1 MAYNLVQ
8 TLQNFDDSELFKICF
23 EKMIYRNN
31 DNTYHFADYD
41 NGNNNQRFS
50 NKFKEMLMFF
60 QELDHKA
67 VEGIISLHKY
77 ARVMPFYIELA
88 TRINKARKYT
98 SRSSRGFD
106 STLIYDY
113 PAKNGFQ
120 LINHRVEYHNDM
132 SEYLKMRL
140 NLVVSYKKLN
150 SYFVF
155 NNGHFVFNKDKYIK
169 QKINK
174 IQEKDDEILDI
185 ARKVLQTLNALNR
198 NINDKY
204 YDIY

>member
-1 MAYNLVQ
+1 MSYDLVQ
-8 TLQNFDDSELFKICF
+8 TLQNLDDSELFKICF
-23 EKMIYRNN
+23 AKIR
-31 DNTYHFADYD
+31 TIPRIK
-41 NGNNNQRFS
+41 NQRFN
-50 NKFKEMLMFF
+50 NKFKEILMFF
-60 QELDHKA
+60 QELDQEKD
-67 VEGIISLHKY
+67 EGRISLHKY

-88 TRINKARKYT
+88 TRINKSRKYT

-150 SYFVF
+150 GY
-155 NNGHFVFNKDKYIK
+155 FVFNKDKYIK
-169 QKINK
+169 QKIK
-174 IQEKDDEILDI
+174 EIQEKDDEVLDI

-198 NINDKY
+198 NLNDKY

>member
-1 MAYNLVQ
+1 MSYDLVQ
-8 TLQNFDDSELFKICF
+8 TLQNLDDSELFKICF
-23 EKMIYRNN
+23 EKMVYQKK
-31 DNTYHFADYD
+31 DNTYYFEDYN
-41 NGNNNQRFS
+41 NGNNNQRFN
-50 NKFKEMLMFF
+50 NKFKEILMFF

-67 VEGIISLHKY
+67 DEGRISLHKY

-88 TRINKARKYT
+88 TRINKSRKYT

-150 SYFVF
+150 GY
-155 NNGHFVFNKDKYIK
+155 FVFNKDKYIK
-169 QKINK
+169 QKIK
-174 IQEKDDEILDI
+174 EIQEKDDEVLDI

-198 NINDKY
+198 NLNDKY

>member
-1 MAYNLVQ
+1 M
-8 TLQNFDDSELFKICF
+8 
-23 EKMIYRNN
+23 
-31 DNTYHFADYD
+31 
-41 NGNNNQRFS
+41 
-50 NKFKEMLMFF
+50 
-60 QELDHKA
+60 
-67 VEGIISLHKY
+67 
-77 ARVMPFYIELA
+77 A

-150 SYFVF
+150 GY
-155 NNGHFVFNKDKYIK
+155 FVFNKDKYIK

>member
-1 MAYNLVQ
+1 MSYDLVQ
-8 TLQNFDDSELFKICF
+8 TLQNLDDSELFKICF

-31 DNTYHFADYD
+31 DNTYSFGDYD
-41 NGNNNQRFS
+41 NGNNNQRFN

-60 QELDHKA
+60 QELDLKRD
-67 VEGIISLHKY
+67 EGRISLHKY

-106 STLIYDY
+106 YTLIYDY

-140 NLVVSYKKLN
+140 NLVVSYP
-150 SYFVF
+150 
-155 NNGHFVFNKDKYIK
+155 
-169 QKINK
+169 Q
-174 IQEKDDEILDI
+174 
-185 ARKVLQTLNALNR
+185 
-198 NINDKY
+198 
-204 YDIY
+204 

>member
-1 MAYNLVQ
+1 MSYDLVQ
-8 TLQNFDDSELFKICF
+8 TLQNLDDSELFKICF

-31 DNTYHFADYD
+31 DNTYSFGDYD
-41 NGNNNQRFS
+41 NGNNNQRFN

-60 QELDHKA
+60 QELDLKRD
-67 VEGIISLHKY
+67 EGRISLHKY
-77 ARVMPFYIELA
+77 ARVMPFYIEIA
-88 TRINKARKYT
+88 TRINKSRKYKSRKYT
-98 SRSSRGFD
+98 SQSSRGFNR
-106 STLIYDY
+106 SPKSIYNY

-155 NNGHFVFNKDKYIK
+155 NKDTYIK

>member
-1 MAYNLVQ
+1 MSYDLVQ
-8 TLQNFDDSELFKICF
+8 TLQNLDDSELFKICF

-31 DNTYHFADYD
+31 DNTYHFDDYD
-41 NGNNNQRFS
+41 NGNNNQRFN

-60 QELDHKA
+60 QELDLKID
-67 VEGIISLHKY
+67 EGRISLHKY

-88 TRINKARKYT
+88 TRINKSRKYT
-98 SRSSRGFD
+98 FQSSRGFNR
-106 STLIYDY
+106 SPKSIYNY

-140 NLVVSYKKLN
+140 NLVVSYKKL
-150 SYFVF
+150 SGRWLFK
-155 NNGHFVFNKDKYIK
+155 NKDEYIK
-169 QKINK
+169 NK
-174 IQEKDDEILDI
+174 IKVIEEKDDEVLDI
-185 ARKVLQTLNALNR
+185 ARKVLQTLNALTR
-198 NINDKY
+198 NLNDKY

>member
-1 MAYNLVQ
+1 MSYDLVQ
-8 TLQNFDDSELFKICF
+8 TLQNLDDSELFKICF

-31 DNTYHFADYD
+31 DNTYSFGDYD
-41 NGNNNQRFS
+41 NGNNNQRFN

-60 QELDHKA
+60 QELDLKTD
-67 VEGIISLHKY
+67 EGRISLHKY

-88 TRINKARKYT
+88 TRINKSRKYT
-98 SRSSRGFD
+98 SQSSRGFNR
-106 STLIYDY
+106 SPKSIYNY

-140 NLVVSYKKLN
+140 NLVVSYKTLSGRWLFK
-150 SYFVF
+150 
-155 NNGHFVFNKDKYIK
+155 NKDEYIK
-169 QKINK
+169 KKIK
-174 IQEKDDEILDI
+174 VIEEKDDEVLDI
-185 ARKVLQTLNALNR
+185 ARKVLQTLNALTR
-198 NINDKY
+198 NLNDKY

>member
-1 MAYNLVQ
+1 MSYDLVQ
-8 TLQNFDDSELFKICF
+8 TLQNLDDSELFKICF
-23 EKMIYRNN
+23 EKMVFQGNN
-31 DNTYHFADYD
+31 NTYYFDDYK
-41 NGNNNQRFS
+41 NGNNNQRFN
-50 NKFKEMLMFF
+50 NKFKHMLMFF

-67 VEGIISLHKY
+67 DEGRISLHKY

-155 NNGHFVFNKDKYIK
+155 NKDKYIK

-174 IQEKDDEILDI
+174 IQEKDDEVLDI

-198 NINDKY
+198 NLNDKY